1 MLKIKP
7 IKFSI
12 FTFVLALVLLILA
25 SVRGQHLISDYDEY
39 ALMTV
44 AFSSH
49 LSPDIRIRDIAEAVE
64 ISPINESILKRVEPA
79 VETHSVN
86 PTGGFY
92 RGNDGKIYAI
102 HYFAYS
108 VLSVVPFKV
117 LKAIGVPAFKCFYFV
132 NAAFVLIL
140 GMSLFRFFGSAPKA
154 TIGLLLFFLC
164 GGTNY
169 FYWTGPEIMGAAG
182 LCAGLLFFS
191 MRSYLLAGLLIG
203 LSSTQNPPIVLALF
217 FAPLFQICLTYN
229 QALGWYTNVKN
240 VFSLKM
246 MAGLSLGFAL
256 FLTTI
261 CFNFAVFGVPNIIA
275 RVAADPSLI
284 SLARLFSYFFDL
296 SQGMIIAIPAVW
308 LGTTI
313 LVIAKNS
320 SSISRFQSVS
330 ASLSIILF
338 SLALALPCLTTANW
352 NSGAIG
358 MMRYVF
364 WGGMPCLFLFYT
376 LMKVRQNSMHWV
388 VVGTLA
394 LQLICAI
401 HAHQY
406 HYVQHS
412 SLAKFVLANAPRI
425 YNPEPEIF
433 IERTVH
439 KDGIVLDRANVYSY
453 SLNND
458 VKKIIFH
465 DSQGGWKLCGEQ
477 AILDPSIPV
486 SHAGD
491 GWYYLDGAI
500 QCKEMQ
506 LIDYKTFN
514 NEGLIRFSGWSGI
527 EVGGNE
533 WNGRWSVGKVSTITI
548 NLSPARKVEGVQILG
563 HYFKNNRRTKVIING
578 KDFGPQDLLRAP
590 TLAID
595 GNFSSLE
602 IVLQHEA
609 PHDSIKDPNFPDK
622 RELALFLESIRYF

>member
-1 MLKIKP
+1 MPQIKP
-7 IKFSI
+7 IKFS
-12 FTFVLALVLLILA
+12 TFAFILAFFLLILA
-25 SVRGQHLISDYDEY
+25 SLRSERLIGDFDEY

-44 AFSSH
+44 AISSH
-49 LSPDIRIRDIAEAVE
+49 LSPEVRTGDIAEAVQV
-64 ISPINESILKRVEPA
+64 SPSNRTIFKRVEPS
-79 VETHSVN
+79 VESNSVT
-86 PTGGFY
+86 PKPGFY
-92 RGNDGKIYAI
+92 RGKNGKVYAI
-102 HYFAYS
+102 HFFAYS
-108 VLSVVPFKV
+108 VLAVIPFEILKSV
-117 LKAIGVPAFKCFYFV
+117 GVPPFKCFYFV
-132 NAAFVLIL
+132 NAAFVLVL
-140 GMSLFRFFGSAPKA
+140 GICLFRFFGSASKA

-164 GGTNY
+164 GGANY

-191 MRSYLLAGLLIG
+191 LRSYLLAGLLIG
-203 LSSTQNPPIVLALF
+203 LSSTQNPPIVFALF

-229 QALGWYTNVKN
+229 RALGWYANVKN
-240 VFSLKM
+240 IFSLKM
-246 MAGLSLGFAL
+246 MAGLGLGFTL

-261 CFNFAVFGVPNIIA
+261 CFNLAVFGVPNIIA
-275 RVAADPSLI
+275 RIAADTGLI
-284 SLARLFSYFFDL
+284 SSARLYSYFFDF

-308 LGTTI
+308 LGIMVLIFTKNTFSFSRLQVIGATLVVVIFTI
-313 LVIAKNS
+313 
-320 SSISRFQSVS
+320 
-330 ASLSIILF
+330 
-338 SLALALPCLTTANW
+338 ALAIPCLTTGNW

-364 WGGMPCLFLFYT
+364 WGGIPCLFFFYT
-376 LMKVRQNSMHWV
+376 LMKIRQNSLNWIV
-388 VVGTLA
+388 FGAGLIQLA
-394 LQLICAI
+394 CAI
-401 HAHQY
+401 HGSQY
-406 HYVQHS
+406 STEEHS
-412 SLAKFVLANAPRI
+412 PLAKLVFANAPRI

-439 KDGIVLDRANVYSY
+439 KDGTVLDRAKVFSY
-453 SLNND
+453 SVHNE
-458 VKKIIFH
+458 VKKIIYH
-465 DSQGGWKLCGEQ
+465 ESHGGSELCGEQ
-477 AILDPSIPV
+477 AILDPRSPV
-486 SHAGD
+486 SQAGG
-491 GWYYLDGAI
+491 GWYYFNGEI
-500 QCKEMQ
+500 RCKETR